1 MAVSADGGLHIT
13 TKADVI
19 GNIGGFE
26 ITNTF
31 FTSILGS
38 VILIVIL
45 LLFSRS
51 VKKIPSKFQLV
62 MESIFKGGYDYCLSV
77 LEDEKVTKKVFPL
90 VVTLFIFILFF
101 NLIKF
106 IPGTESLTYNGAL
119 LLKPIHTDLNMT
131 LALSLVAFIF
141 IQFMGIFVLGVFKY
155 GSKFIN
161 LKKPASIPIGII
173 ELISE
178 IAKLVSLA
186 FRLFGNVFVGGILIL
201 LVSHAQHF
209 ILPVPVMF
217 FEIFVAI
224 LQASIFSMLTLFY
237 VKIAISEPH

>member
-1 MAVSADGGLHIT
+1 MAVSPDGGLHIT

-19 GNIGGFE
+19 GNIGGLD

-38 VILIVIL
+38 IILIVL
-45 LLFSRS
+45 LLIFSKS
-51 VKKIPSKFQLV
+51 LKLVPSKLQLV
-62 MESIFKGGYDYCLSV
+62 LESMFKGGYDYCLSV
-77 LEDEKVTKKVFPL
+77 LEDEKVTKKVYPL

-106 IPGTESLTYNGAL
+106 IPGTESLTYNGHL

-131 LALSLVAFIF
+131 LALSIVAFIF

-161 LKKPASIPIGII
+161 LKKPLSIPLGII

-178 IAKLVSLA
+178 LAKLVSLA
-186 FRLFGNVFVGGILIL
+186 FRLFGNVFVGGVLLL
-201 LVSHAQHF
+201 LVASASHYV
-209 ILPVPVMF
+209 LPVPVMF
-217 FEIFVAI
+217 FEIFVAF
-224 LQASIFSMLTLFY
+224 LQAGIFAMLTLFY